1 VRDGT
6 CATGK
11 LVEPTCLT
19 VALSPLQIE
28 LLLKQQMN
36 MYAELVRKDEHR
48 TSESSEVGDDVPA
61 GPWQAASCDLL
72 RTSDTIS
79 CASVGYVPVA
89 AAPAAMAAG
98 ARGGNPLPTLHS
110 AGEFFVASSGVG
122 VGNVQGNVGPDSRKR
137 KLDDSICRTLVESDG
152 MVGITSRDH
161 TMVSPSKQ
169 SRLSLSIPG
178 LNISGDGKGNEWYM

>member
-1 VRDGT
+1 MRF
-6 CATGK
+6 
-11 LVEPTCLT
+11 
-19 VALSPLQIE
+19 VA
-28 LLLKQQMN
+28 N
-36 MYAELVRKDEHR
+36 
-48 TSESSEVGDDVPA
+48 
-61 GPWQAASCDLL
+61 L
-72 RTSDTIS
+72 RHIS

-178 LNISGDGKGNEWYM
+178 LNISGDGKGERMVHVRWIQFLLPKRLFAN